1 MRFIGKLG
9 GSVILVSALTAMP
22 LALATGASA
31 SPTPPV
37 TLQPGQTTPVQAQ
50 TWTMG
55 APTGDLAPDIGIG
68 GLCKGSFEGP
78 SADITDGMTSG
89 VFVQCTESATL
100 TAGTTL
106 YRCVRDG
113 GPDDFDC
120 TPVATN
126 FSGLVVA
133 YYVNVQASY
142 TKCSHEK
149 SAEYQPE
156 ADRLSVNG
164 VDYPNVFGNVVSVGC
179 G

>member
-9 GSVILVSALTAMP
+9 GSLILVSALAALP

-31 SPTPPV
+31 SAKPPV
-37 TLQPGQTTPVQAQ
+37 TLHPGTTTSVFAQA
-50 TWTMG
+50 WTMG
-55 APTGDLAPDIGIG
+55 EQTGDPRPAVEL
-68 GLCKGSFEGP
+68 GLCKGSFVGP
-78 SADITDGMTSG
+78 SADITTGMTSG

-126 FSGLVVA
+126 FSGLVVQ

-142 TKCSHEK
+142 KCSHEK

-164 VDYPNVFGNVVSVGC
+164 VDYPNVFGNVVSVAC